1 VPITLSGLES
11 QSLLL
16 ASAVIITQIQTDALV
31 WPERQQLVAWERW
44 RPNRQLKGRICA
56 GGNVTIAL
64 ESIKKIEE
72 VGKKND
78 LRRRLMRL

>member
-1 VPITLSGLES
+1 MLWFGP
-11 QSLLL
+11 
-16 ASAVIITQIQTDALV
+16 SAM
-31 WPERQQLVAWERW
+31 QLVAWEGW

-56 GGNVTIAL
+56 GGNDTIAL